1 MDISIIVVSFNTK
14 DLLLDCLAS
23 VFETVKGISFEVWV
37 VDNNSTD
44 GTVEATR
51 EKYPTI
57 KIIKNTENLGF
68 AAANNQAFRQM
79 NGDYAL
85 LLNTDTV
92 LTNGAVKELFDFMEA
107 NPEAGMACG
116 QLLNLDGSSQNSIAN
131 FPTALT
137 LLLNETLLRILLP
150 KKFPSKRRK
159 YVSPLKIDSCIGA
172 CLTARKKAM
181 DDIGLFDERY
191 FFFFEETDWAYRM
204 KRGGWTIYLVPTA
217 KIFHAQGKTVG
228 SNVDA
233 RIMFYRSR
241 YLFFKKWHPHS
252 YLLFHSVIFL
262 RLLANIILSLTGL
275 LFTVGFK
282 NSIRKKFIVYAQ
294 LLIWHLHGCPGK
306 QAEAD
311 KNDI

>member
-1 MDISIIVVSFNTK
+1 LDISIIVVSFNTK
-14 DLLLDCLAS
+14 GLLLDCLAS
-23 VFETVKGISFEVWV
+23 IFKTIKGISFEVWV

-57 KIIKNTENLGF
+57 KIVENTENLGF

-79 NGDYAL
+79 NGNYAL

-92 LTNGAVKELFDFMEA
+92 LTNGVVKELFDFMEA

-131 FPTALT
+131 FPTTLT
-137 LLLNETLLRILLP
+137 LLSNETLLRILLP

-159 YVSPLKIDSCIGA
+159 YLSPLKIDSCIGA
-172 CLTARKKAM
+172 CLMARKKAM
-181 DDIGLFDERY
+181 DDIGFFDERY

-204 KRGGWTIYLVPTA
+204 KRGGWAIYLVPTA

-228 SNVDA
+228 SNVHA

-252 YLLFHSVIFL
+252 YPLFHSVIFL
-262 RLLANIILSLTGL
+262 RLLANIILSLMGL
-275 LFTVGFK
+275 LFTGGFK
-282 NSIRKKFIVYAQ
+282 NSIRKKFIVYIQ
-294 LLIWHLHGCPGK
+294 LLIWHLHGCP
-306 QAEAD
+306 E
-311 KNDI
+311 KNKG

>member
-1 MDISIIVVSFNTK
+1 LDTSIIVVSFNTK
-14 DLLLDCLAS
+14 GLLLDCLAS
-23 VFETVKGISFEVWV
+23 VFKTVKGISFEIWV

-51 EKYPTI
+51 EKYPTV
-57 KIIKNTENLGF
+57 KIIKNTENVGF
-68 AAANNQAFRQM
+68 AAANNQAFRLM

-85 LLNTDTV
+85 LLNTDAV
-92 LTNGAVKELFDFMEA
+92 LTDGAVKGLFDFMEA
-107 NPEAGMACG
+107 NPTAGMACG
-116 QLLNLDGSSQNSIAN
+116 QLLNLDGSRQNSIAN
-131 FPTALT
+131 FPTTLT
-137 LLLNETLLRILLP
+137 LLLNETLLRIVLP

-172 CLTARKKAM
+172 CLMARKEAM

-204 KRGGWTIYLVPTA
+204 KCGKWAVYFVPTSN
-217 KIFHAQGKTVG
+217 IFHAQGKTVG
-228 SNVDA
+228 SNVNA

-252 YLLFHSVIFL
+252 YSLFYSVIFL
-262 RLLANIILSLTGL
+262 RLLVNIFLSLTGL

-282 NSIRKKFIVYAQ
+282 NSVRKKFIVYSQ
-294 LLIWHLHGCPGK
+294 LFIWHLNGCP
-306 QAEAD
+306 
-311 KNDI
+311 

>member
-1 MDISIIVVSFNTK
+1 LDISIIVVSFNTK

-51 EKYPTI
+51 EKYPII

-85 LLNTDTV
+85 LLNTDTA

-107 NPEAGMACG
+107 NPETGMACG
-116 QLLNLDGSSQNSIAN
+116 QLLNLDGSKQNSIAN
-131 FPTALT
+131 FPTTLT
-137 LLLNETLLRILLP
+137 LLSNETLLRILLP
-150 KKFPSKRRK
+150 KQFPSKRRK
-159 YVSPLKIDSCIGA
+159 YISPLKIDSCVGA
-172 CLTARKKAM
+172 CLMARKKAM

-204 KRGGWTIYLVPTA
+204 KRGGWAIYLVPTA
-217 KIFHAQGKTVG
+217 KIFHAQGKTIG
-228 SNVDA
+228 SNLHS

-241 YLFFKKWHPHS
+241 YLFFKKWHRYTYP
-252 YLLFHSVIFL
+252 LFYSIVFL
-262 RLLANIILSLTGL
+262 RLLVNAVLSFIGL
-275 LFTVGFK
+275 VFTLGFEE
-282 NSIRKKFIVYAQ
+282 SIRGKLVIYAR
-294 LLIWHLHGCPGK
+294 LVLWHLKGCP
-306 QAEAD
+306 
-311 KNDI
+311 